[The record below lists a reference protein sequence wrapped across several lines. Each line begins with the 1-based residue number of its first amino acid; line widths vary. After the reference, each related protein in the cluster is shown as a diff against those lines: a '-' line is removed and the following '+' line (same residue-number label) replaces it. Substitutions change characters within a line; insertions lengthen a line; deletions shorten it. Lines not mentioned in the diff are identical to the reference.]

1 MTALTL
7 PSASTHSNGERMW
20 LGSPARTVAG
30 DGGHPISSAGH
41 TSGRLTGRS
50 RCIGVARPFPRS
62 PTSRSLPFR
71 PGDRQSQLPTP
82 WRANRRTT
90 RKRIRISRRFRR
102 SLDYA
107 PASGRPMRLGLRRV
121 TEGRRNRS
129 SAAFRS
135 GSARA
140 PLRRISVRESVK
152 APGWASLM
160 TLLSDTAYHS
170 FIGEVEALNTTT
182 IRRLTRSRRHQ
193 LLAIAHVSAPEEL
206 HSGLSAGMSGG
217 ELSSPI
223 KTLARQTPGKARIS
237 GRLGMT

>member
-7 PSASTHSNGERMW
+7 PSASMHSNGERMW
-20 LGSPARTVAG
+20 FGSPARTVAG

-107 PASGRPMRLGLRRV
+107 PASGRPMGLGLAGGSPKASETDLAQLFVQVGPRMLWDRRRGDGTIV
-121 TEGRRNRS
+121 AVANR
-129 SAAFRS
+129 
-135 GSARA
+135 
-140 PLRRISVRESVK
+140 
-152 APGWASLM
+152 W
-160 TLLSDTAYHS
+160 
-170 FIGEVEALNTTT
+170 
-182 IRRLTRSRRHQ
+182 
-193 LLAIAHVSAPEEL
+193 SAPMPQPNDP
-206 HSGLSAGMSGG
+206 GF
-217 ELSSPI
+217 
-223 KTLARQTPGKARIS
+223 RQ
-237 GRLGMT
+237 GRP